1 MGEEVELS
9 LRDQRI
15 AVWKAWHHQRTAD
28 GVISTVINDV
38 PFKIL
43 TAVYENHEVGLS
55 GDQIID
61 TVNLELRP
69 KFEMPYRRAFIF
81 APGSDEI
88 VDVIYE
94 NVQSKGWILCRAVY
108 WAVFVR
114 PYGG

>member
-15 AVWKAWHHQRTAD
+15 AAWKAWHHQRTTD
-28 GVISTVINDV
+28 GVISTVINDI
-38 PFKIL
+38 PCKIL
-43 TAVYENHEVGLS
+43 IDGYEKHAVGFS
-55 GDQIID
+55 GDQMID
-61 TVNLELRP
+61 AVNLELKP
-69 KFEMPYRRAFIF
+69 KFEAPYRRAVIF